1 MTETQLPAPRAGS
14 TALSTTGA
22 DPDALLAEAVAGWL
36 LERPSE
42 NTRKAYRAD
51 FRRYVD
57 YLAAA
62 GVHPL
67 AATRTHAAAWAESMR
82 QDVDQDGARC
92 VSESTIARRLSVV
105 SSLYSHAA
113 DVGAIAANP
122 IAKMRRPKRTTDEDT
137 IVWLDTPQMR
147 AFLAAAAAAPGK
159 QGTRNHAL
167 LAVMLTTGAR
177 TTEALAADVADLG
190 STGGHRVLTVTRK
203 GGKRQSLPLAP
214 WVAALVDA
222 YLGRTDE
229 QPGRTTGP
237 LFATTARDGGLGRM
251 DEPSLLRL
259 VRRTAAAAGLPNAE
273 QLHPHSLRHSAITG
287 ALEAGG
293 SLRDVQAMA
302 GHADPRTTERYD
314 RMRGRLDKSPV
325 YALAAALADG

>member
-1 MTETQLPAPRAGS
+1 MTESQALAPRAGS
-14 TALSTTGA
+14 IAQALA
-22 DPDALLAEAVAGWL
+22 DIELDAKLAEAVAGWL

-51 FRRYVD
+51 LTRYLG
-57 YLAAA
+57 YLTGI
-62 GVHPL
+62 GVHPFE
-67 AATRTHAAAWAESMR
+67 ASRTHAAAWAESMR
-82 QDVDQDGARC
+82 QIVDDDGRRS

-113 DVGAIAANP
+113 DTGAMAVNP
-122 IAKMRRPKRTTDEDT
+122 IAKMKRPKRTTDEDT
-137 IVWLDTPQMR
+137 IVWLDTAQMKR
-147 AFLAAAAAAPGK
+147 FLTATAEAGGK
-159 QGTRNHAL
+159 QAARNRAL

-177 TTEALAADVADLG
+177 TTEALAADADDLG
-190 STGGHRVLTVTRK
+190 MTGGHRVLHVTRK
-203 GGKRQSLPLAP
+203 GGKRQALPLAP
-214 WVAALVDA
+214 WVGALVDD
-222 YLGRTDE
+222 YLGDRAD
-229 QPGRTTGP
+229 GA
-237 LFATTARDGGLGRM
+237 LFATAARDGGYGRM
-251 DEPSLLRL
+251 DEPALLRL
-259 VRRTAAAAGLPNAE
+259 IRRTAKAAGLENAE

-325 YALAAALADG
+325 YALAAALAQD